1 MTPLFS
7 SGVKATSNAVLPFKC
22 PSPKGSRHQSSTLTR
37 LFYSREK
44 PPCGGFFSPKP
55 SLIALC
61 LLIGGCGGG
70 DRVTTNSVLANSN
83 CKGTLEPIKLVSLA
97 DVAGYRGT
105 QLLQTVDST
114 TEQTATN
121 PEATAQ
127 PDSDRPLFVAL
138 SRGVQPTRGF
148 ELHLADQAL
157 IVDGPEGEGQSLEI
171 PVHWTVPDP
180 QKSHPLVNTHPC
192 LVVSV
197 PNAGWQRIEAVDQDG
212 NSLGSLSGL

>member
-1 MTPLFS
+1 MAPLFS

-44 PPCGGFFSPKP
+44 PPRGGFFSPNLP
-55 SLIALC
+55 LTAMI
-61 LLIGGCGGG
+61 LLICGCGGS
-70 DRVTTNSVLANSN
+70 DRVTTNTVLANSN
-83 CKGTLEPIKLVSLA
+83 CKGALEPIKLVSLA
-97 DVAGYRGT
+97 EVAGYRGT
-105 QLLQTVDST
+105 HLLQDTLPG
-114 TEQTATN
+114 TADQA
-121 PEATAQ
+121 E
-127 PDSDRPLFVAL
+127 PDAELPLFVAL
-138 SRGVQPTRGF
+138 SKGVQPTRGF

-157 IVDGPEGEGQSLEI
+157 IVEVKSVEGPEGEGQGLEI
-171 PVHWTVPDP
+171 PVHWTAPDP